1 MGLTAPNPRQTKQKD
16 TPAAFFMRIDV
27 SFLVR
32 SWELESQAL

>member
-16 TPAAFFMRIDV
+16 TSVAFFMRIDV